1 MRIDAVA
8 SWPLAVVTGL
18 LLGGC
23 VSERVVLLPGADGR
37 PTAVVVR
44 DAQGETLL
52 DQPFAAIKRRAGA
65 ISAYKSSASEVEEKF
80 GAALGAQPPRP
91 KSFTLY
97 FAVGAE
103 ALTPESAAELAKIRQ
118 EIFHRAPSQVMVI
131 GHTLT
136 GGGLEANDALSLKR
150 AAAVREILIAA
161 GVPAGKIETAG
172 RGEREPLLKTADEVA
187 EPKNRRV
194 EISVR

>member
-1 MRIDAVA
+1 MRNDAA
-8 SWPLAVVTGL
+8 AGWPLAVVTGL

-23 VSERVVLLPGADGR
+23 VSERVVLLPEADGR

-103 ALTPESAAELAKIRQ
+103 ALTPESAAELAMIRQ
-118 EIFHRAPSQVMVI
+118 EIASRPASEVMVI
-131 GHTLT
+131 GHTDT
-136 GGGLEANDALSLKR
+136 VGGLEANDALSLKR